1 MTSTELVTGA
11 WRPKTEGDRHL
22 VRSQLERIVSDS
34 RFAASK
40 RYPGLLRYIVEQTL
54 AQNEDD
60 LKERTLGVEVFHR
73 PPDYDTNLDPVVR
86 LCAAEVR
93 KRLAQYYQS
102 PEHGDELRIE
112 LNPGSYIPV
121 FVPPA
126 PHVPDLEVSSADVPI
141 KADVPSSAE
150 QVRQKRTSR
159 KTYWAVGLIASAAI
173 VVTLVLGVRY
183 WRQFEKPKSALDE
196 VWSPLLTSSKPI
208 LFCVGASKVT
218 TLPGSQL
225 AELQSGADEDSFH
238 QALVDMNDFVP
249 FSDVQILSRFSSF
262 IQAHAHT
269 FRIQSFQTTV
279 SSQLREG
286 PVVLIG
292 ALNNDWTLNRTSSLR
307 FHFDGLEL
315 PNSAGSME
323 SRRLFP
329 CGAPS
334 LPACP
339 PHTLY
344 WIADRQHPESRAWQV
359 SADARE
365 SHVLKDYAIAARF
378 TDEAT
383 GQVILVAAGIAGSG
397 TRAAGE
403 FLTDE
408 ADLKQLA
415 DSAGGDLSRKNFEVV
430 LSSQVVNGIQGKP
443 QVEAKTFW

>member
-1 MTSTELVTGA
+1 VTGA
-11 WRPKTEGDRHL
+11 WRPKTTGEKQL
-22 VRSQLERIVSDS
+22 VYSQLDKIVSDG

-40 RYPGLLRYIVEQTL
+40 RYPQLLRYIVEQTL
-54 AQNEDD
+54 AENEDD

-112 LNPGSYIPV
+112 LNPGSYIPA
-121 FVPPA
+121 FSQPA
-126 PHVPDLEVSSADVPI
+126 PHAPTLEVIPAELPSRAEPVSQP
-141 KADVPSSAE
+141 KA
-150 QVRQKRTSR
+150 SR
-159 KTYWAVGLIASAAI
+159 RINGQAGLMVSGVMIVAI
-173 VVTLVLGVRY
+173 LVLGARY
-183 WRQFEKPKSALDE
+183 WRQIDKPKSALEE
-196 VWSPLLTSSKPI
+196 VWAPLLTSSKPI
-208 LFCVGASKVT
+208 LFCVGGSKVA
-218 TLPGSQL
+218 TLPGSRL

-238 QALVDMNDFVP
+238 QALADMNDFVP
-249 FSDVQILSRFSSF
+249 FSDVQILSRFSSLV
-262 IQAHAHT
+262 QAHGHA

-307 FHFDGLEL
+307 FHFEGLEN
-315 PNSAGSME
+315 PNSANGIE
-323 SRRLFP
+323 NKRLFP
-329 CGAPS
+329 CGGS
-334 LPACP
+334 GLPACP
-339 PHTLY
+339 PHTVY

-359 SADARE
+359 SSDPRE
-365 SHVLKDYAIAARF
+365 GDVLEDYAIAARF
-378 TDEAT
+378 TDEGT
-383 GQVILVAAGIAGSG
+383 GQVVLVAAGIAGSG

-408 ADLKQLA
+408 EALKQLA
-415 DSAGGDLSRKNFEVV
+415 DSAGADWSRKNFEVV

-443 QVEAKTFW
+443 KVEAKTFW